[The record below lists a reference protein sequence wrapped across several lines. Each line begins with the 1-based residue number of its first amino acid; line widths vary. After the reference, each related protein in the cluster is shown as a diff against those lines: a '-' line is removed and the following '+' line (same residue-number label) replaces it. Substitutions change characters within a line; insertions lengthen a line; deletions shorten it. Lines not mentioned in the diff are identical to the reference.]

1 MVMGWQPWTG
11 RQLTVLREMR
21 AQGYSAARMA
31 FVIGRSR
38 SAVLGQIHRLGLPLH
53 HDKRYRKKN
62 RPGEGAGAVE
72 LTEGFG

>member
-1 MVMGWQPWTG
+1 MGWQGWTG
-11 RQLTVLREMR
+11 RELTLLREMR

-38 SAVLGQIHRLGLPLH
+38 SAVLGQVFRLGLPLH

-62 RPGEGAGAVE
+62 RPGGGAEAVE
-72 LTEGFG
+72 QPEGMG